1 MQAARAGG
9 SRGEQKRRKKTLR
22 ETSRENKVV
31 SHNQLLLWM
40 RAAAAFDL
48 LDL

>member
-1 MQAARAGG
+1 MRAQVDPEEN
-9 SRGEQKRRKKTLR
+9 RRRKKNLR

>member
-1 MQAARAGG
+1 MHAQVERM
-9 SRGEQKRRKKTLR
+9 EKRKKKTLR
-22 ETSRENKVV
+22 ETRRENKVV

-40 RAAAAFDL
+40 RAAAVLNL